1 MHVVGWLLIA
11 LAAAGELFTL
21 SFAGRAWFTPHA
33 ILTSPDS
40 LTVRWCLFPAIA
52 GIANLT
58 TLWVGLAM
66 IPLLA
71 WEAAVQI
78 EGRRARKLTGSRRS

>member
-1 MHVVGWLLIA
+1 MPESGWLLIA
-11 LAAAGELFTL
+11 MAAAGELVTL
-21 SFAGRAWFTPHA
+21 GFAGRAWFTPRA

-58 TLWVGLAM
+58 TYWVGLAM

-71 WEAAVQI
+71 CRSA
-78 EGRRARKLTGSRRS
+78 GGSTPG